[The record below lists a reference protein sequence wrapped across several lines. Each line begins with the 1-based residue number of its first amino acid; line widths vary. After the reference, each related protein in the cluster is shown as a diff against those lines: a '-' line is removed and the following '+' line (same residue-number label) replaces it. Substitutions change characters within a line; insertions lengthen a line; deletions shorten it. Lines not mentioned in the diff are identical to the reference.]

1 MTLMNADFP
10 DPVNVGQ
17 VIRNAVVFDFKNWTG
32 GSTMVN
38 SDALLQAVQR
48 LFALL
53 DERGCDYVLVGGVAL
68 LTYVE
73 GRNTQDL
80 DLIMALSELE
90 RLPEIK
96 IADRK
101 DDFAR
106 GEFEG
111 LQIDLLLARNQLFD
125 LVRRRYTTRQKL
137 VEREARTA
145 TVEGLLLLKLY
156 ALPPLYRQGSF
167 DKVGLYEN
175 DIATL
180 MHYYEPD
187 MESLLETLK
196 AHVGPGDMV
205 ELRKI
210 VQEIEQR
217 LGRFRDRAG

>member
-1 MTLMNADFP
+1 MN
-10 DPVNVGQ
+10 VQSQVHIGQ
-17 VIRNAVVFDFKNWTG
+17 VIRNAIVFNFKNWTG
-32 GSTMVN
+32 DMALAN
-38 SDALLQAVQR
+38 SDTLLQTVQR

-53 DERGCDYVLVGGVAL
+53 DERAIDYVLVGGVAL

-73 GRNTQDL
+73 GRNTQDI
-80 DLIMALSELE
+80 DLIMALSSLE

-96 IADRK
+96 VQSQE

-111 LQIDLLLARNQLFD
+111 LQIDILLTRNPLFAQ
-125 LVRRRYTTRQKL
+125 VRAEYVTKQKL
-137 VEREARTA
+137 VECEIPTA

-167 DKVGLYEN
+167 AKVGLYEN
-175 DIATL
+175 DVATL
-180 MHYYEPD
+180 MHYYNPA
-187 MESLLETLK
+187 MTPLLETLK
-196 AHVGPGDMV
+196 RYVGEGDMV

-217 LGRFRDRAG
+217 LERFRNSGRAKPS